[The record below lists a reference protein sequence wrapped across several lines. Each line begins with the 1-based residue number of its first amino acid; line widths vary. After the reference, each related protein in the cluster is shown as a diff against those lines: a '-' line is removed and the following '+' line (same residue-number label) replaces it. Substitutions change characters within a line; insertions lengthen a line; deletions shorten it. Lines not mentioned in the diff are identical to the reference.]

1 MATSHAE
8 PVTEAVSRQVLAA
21 ACLGFAA
28 LAVGSWL
35 LLAAAHVGD
44 AYGVDHVAGT
54 WLGLAQRLGEGTL
67 YPPLYDGE
75 SFGGTRYM
83 PLPIVLHGGLGF
95 LVDDYLVAGKL
106 IAYTLMAA
114 LLVVVV
120 VVLRRERCSLPVAA
134 LLAATLLV
142 TGTGITAATW
152 IRHDT
157 LPVLLQLVAVAL
169 VARSTGRNAL
179 LGAGALAALALAA
192 KVSAIWAPLAIG
204 LWLLLRDRSR
214 LPLFA
219 AAFLGFGLALLG
231 AFEAITRG
239 RMTENVVELGLSG
252 SRGFESFTW
261 EQSRVRLI
269 FGEGLGTVRVLVAL
283 ALVVTA
289 VALWRRRLTLYQLSL
304 LVLLPILAA
313 VLADRGTSLNQLLDL
328 QVLSVVVLG
337 AAWSSARPSARA
349 GLAIVV
355 LGTGVVSYA
364 QNVEPVDA
372 AHALVDR
379 DTSRV
384 PEIARRLD
392 PGMSLL
398 SENPYVP
405 ISLGQRPVVL
415 DAYML
420 WNIARRDPDA
430 RDDLVRRLDAREFD
444 AVVLFYRPEERAE
457 SRFVR
462 FWFDKE
468 HFGPEIVDAIA
479 RNYRASAEVGGRWIY
494 VPKTRPVA
502 HP

>member
-1 MATSHAE
+1 MSTSRSQPAGE
-8 PVTEAVSRQVLAA
+8 VVGRRLLTA
-21 ACLGFAA
+21 ACVGFAA
-28 LAVGSWL
+28 VAVGSWL
-35 LLAAAHVGD
+35 LLAAAHAGD

-54 WLGLAQRLGEGTL
+54 WLALAQRLGEGTL

-83 PLPIVLHGGLGF
+83 PIPIVLQGGLGF
-95 LVDDYLVAGKL
+95 VIDDYLVAGKL

-120 VVLRRERCSLPVAA
+120 VALRREGCPLPVAA
-134 LLAATLLV
+134 LLASTLLV

-157 LPVLLQLVAVAL
+157 LPVLLQLLAVAL
-169 VARSTGRNAL
+169 VARSTTRNAL
-179 LGAGALAALALAA
+179 LAAAALAAVALAA

-204 LWLLLRDRSR
+204 LWLLVRDRSR
-214 LPLFA
+214 LPIFA
-219 AAFLGFGLALLG
+219 AAFLGFAVTLLG
-231 AFEAITRG
+231 VFEAITRG
-239 RMTENVVELGLSG
+239 RMAENVVELGLSG
-252 SRGFESFTW
+252 ARGFESFDW
-261 EQSRVRLI
+261 EQSRIRLI
-269 FGEGLGTVRVLVAL
+269 FGEGLGPVRLVVAL

-289 VALWRRRLTLYQLSL
+289 VGLWRRRLTLYQLSL
-304 LVLLPILAA
+304 IVLLPILAV

-328 QVLSVVVLG
+328 QVLSIVVLG
-337 AAWSSARPSARA
+337 AAWSGARPLARVTVA
-349 GLAIVV
+349 LVV
-355 LGTGVVSYA
+355 LVTGAMSYA
-364 QNVEPVDA
+364 QNVEPFDA
-372 AHALVDR
+372 ARALVDR

-392 PGMSLL
+392 PRMSIL

-405 ISLGQRPVVL
+405 IALGQRPVVL

-420 WNIARRDPDA
+420 WNLARRHPDA
-430 RDDLVRRLDAREFD
+430 RDDLVRRLDAHEFD

-462 FWFDKE
+462 FWFEKE

-479 RNYRASAEVGGRWIY
+479 RNYRVSTQVGDRWIY
-494 VPKTRPVA
+494 VPKA
-502 HP
+502 Q